1 MNCTK
6 LKAKRKFIISRGF
19 AKSRLKAEYLVKS
32 YELVVPVYGIDC
44 LQQRDLHEDG
54 LEKAQHRERIGA

>member
-19 AKSRLKAEYLVKS
+19 EKSRLEAEYLVKS
-32 YELVVPVYGIDC
+32 YELVVPIYGIDC
-44 LQQRDLHEDG
+44 LQQKDLHING
-54 LEKAQHRERIGA
+54 LEKAKHRERIGA

>member
-19 AKSRLKAEYLVKS
+19 EKSRLEAEYLVKS
-32 YELVVPVYGIDC
+32 YELVVPIYGMDC
-44 LQQRDLHEDG
+44 LQQRGLHING
-54 LEKAQHRERIGA
+54 LEKAKHRERIGA

>member
-19 AKSRLKAEYLVKS
+19 AKSRLEAEYLVKS
-32 YELVVPVYGIDC
+32 YELVVPIYGMDC
-44 LQQRDLHEDG
+44 QQQRDLHKDG
-54 LEKAQHRERIGA
+54 LEKAKHRERIGA

>member
-32 YELVVPVYGIDC
+32 YELVVPIYGIYC
-44 LQQRDLHEDG
+44 LQQRNLHKDG
-54 LEKAQHRERIGA
+54 VEKANHQERVGA